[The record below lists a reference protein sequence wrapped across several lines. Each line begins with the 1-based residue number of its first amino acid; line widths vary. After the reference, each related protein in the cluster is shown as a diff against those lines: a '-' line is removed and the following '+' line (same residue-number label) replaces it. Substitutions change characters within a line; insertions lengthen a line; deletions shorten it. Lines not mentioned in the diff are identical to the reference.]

1 MTIHD
6 KSFVFTRWY
15 RSVWVMILVI
25 AIAIFPNDYPIKWVL
40 VCLLLPFFGL
50 SREIFLNV
58 NANSID
64 RRFNFFG
71 IKRMI
76 ERFPIEQTKS
86 ISVKQ
91 NPKKSIRIYPR
102 NGKWIGAH
110 SLCRRPQDRYG
121 EACCFGGEVSC
132 EGGLKLIA
140 VQRRKHSLAEIVKSD

>member
-1 MTIHD
+1 MV
-6 KSFVFTRWY
+6 SL
-15 RSVWVMILVI
+15 SVGDDSGNCDSDLSQRLSNQVGVSVLI
-25 AIAIFPNDYPIKWVL
+25 AA
-40 VCLLLPFFGL
+40 FFGL

-91 NPKKSIRIYPR
+91 NPKNQYEFILEMESGLERILFVEDL
-102 NGKWIGAH
+102 KIDM
-110 SLCRRPQDRYG
+110 DRHVALM
-121 EACCFGGEVSC
+121 EKFRA
-132 EGGLKLIA
+132 KA
-140 VQRRKHSLAEIVKSD
+140 D

>member
-1 MTIHD
+1 MTIQD

-40 VCLLLPFFGL
+40 VCLLLPFLGL
-50 SREIFLNV
+50 SREIFLNE

-91 NPKKSIRIYPR
+91 NPKNQYEFILEMESGLERILFVEDL
-102 NGKWIGAH
+102 KIDM
-110 SLCRRPQDRYG
+110 DRHVALV
-121 EACCFGGEVSC
+121 EKFRA
-132 EGGLKLIA
+132 KA
-140 VQRRKHSLAEIVKSD
+140 D

>member
-1 MTIHD
+1 MTIQD

-50 SREIFLNV
+50 SREIFLNE

-91 NPKKSIRIYPR
+91 NPKNQYEFILEMESGLERILFVEDL
-102 NGKWIGAH
+102 KIDM
-110 SLCRRPQDRYG
+110 DRHVALV
-121 EACCFGGEVSC
+121 EKFRA
-132 EGGLKLIA
+132 KA
-140 VQRRKHSLAEIVKSD
+140 D

>member
-1 MTIHD
+1 MTIQD

-50 SREIFLNV
+50 SRENFLNE

-91 NPKKSIRIYPR
+91 NPKNQYEFILEMESGLERTLFVEDLKIDM
-102 NGKWIGAH
+102 
-110 SLCRRPQDRYG
+110 DRHVALV
-121 EACCFGGEVSC
+121 EKF
-132 EGGLKLIA
+132 
-140 VQRRKHSLAEIVKSD
+140 RVKAD

>member
-1 MTIHD
+1 MTIQD

-25 AIAIFPNDYPIKWVL
+25 AIAILPNDYPIKWAL

-50 SREIFLNV
+50 SREIFLNE
-58 NANSID
+58 NARSID

-91 NPKKSIRIYPR
+91 NPKNQYEFILEMESGLERILFVEDL
-102 NGKWIGAH
+102 KIDM
-110 SLCRRPQDRYG
+110 DRHV
-121 EACCFGGEVSC
+121 A
-132 EGGLKLIA
+132 L
-140 VQRRKHSLAEIVKSD
+140 VKKFRAKAD